1 LHRYCRCATEAWRH
15 RLLLL
20 LHRTAW
26 QVTQR
31 EGARRRKLA
40 RRTRTVDAHRTR
52 VLNNKRG
59 SGNMLCNMLHNN
71 MWCSKKLYMM
81 GSHQ

>member
-1 LHRYCRCATEAWRH
+1 M
-15 RLLLL
+15 
-20 LHRTAW
+20 
-26 QVTQR
+26 
-31 EGARRRKLA
+31 
-40 RRTRTVDAHRTR
+40 RTVDAHRTR

-71 MWCSKKLYMM
+71 MWCSKKLHLM